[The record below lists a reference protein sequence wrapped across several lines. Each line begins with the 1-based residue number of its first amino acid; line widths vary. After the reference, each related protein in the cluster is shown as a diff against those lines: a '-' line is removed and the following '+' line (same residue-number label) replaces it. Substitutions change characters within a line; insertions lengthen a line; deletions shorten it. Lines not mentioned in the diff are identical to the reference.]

1 MSPVLSVIIPTY
13 KRKDSLQRLLEALLA
28 QQGVHLE
35 LIVVDQNPAGYL
47 SSCVP
52 SDSRIQQLLLPTP
65 NASNAR
71 NQGFLKSKGEFVLF
85 IDDDLIPGGNFCA
98 EALSVFRDYQ
108 GIHCFSPLVY
118 NKEGQQLAADQ
129 IAGKTIEFLKEDP
142 RIFSITD
149 TISAALFFRREYF
162 VRTGGFDPLLFEFA
176 KTAEDQEFFLRM
188 RRKRLDLY
196 FVPFVE
202 IYHDEGIPG
211 GCELRTLDYWV
222 SREKCMKS
230 WAYRHRIHHT
240 PPGSLAPADLF
251 QLARSGFLNKEVL
264 SSGVKEIIKQVML
277 LLKSINSSSNFLK
290 DKLSYYPSAEQ
301 MNHLGTA
308 SPDNQPTK

>member
-1 MSPVLSVIIPTY
+1 MNPILSVIIPTY
-13 KRKDSLQRLLEALLA
+13 KRKDSLQRLLVALLA
-28 QQGVHLE
+28 QQGVHME

-47 SSCVP
+47 NGFVP
-52 SDSRIQQLLLPTP
+52 PDSRIQQLSLPTP

-71 NQGFLKSKGEFVLF
+71 NQGFLKSTGQFVLF

-98 EALSVFRDYQ
+98 EGLSIFRDYQ
-108 GIHCFSPLVY
+108 GIYCFSPLVY
-118 NKEGQQLAADQ
+118 NKEGQQLAVDQ
-129 IAGKTIEFLKEDP
+129 MANKTIDILKEDP

-188 RRKRLDLY
+188 LIKGLTLY

-202 IYHDEGIPG
+202 IFHDEAVAG
-211 GCELRTLDYWV
+211 GCELRTADYWL

-230 WAYRHRIHHT
+230 WAYRHRIHHS
-240 PPGSLAPADLF
+240 PLGSLSAKDLF
-251 QLARSGFLNKEVL
+251 QLSRSGFLNKEVL
-264 SSGVKEIIKQVML
+264 FSGVKEIRQQIQL
-277 LLKSINSSSNFLK
+277 LLSSIKASNDYLMPR
-290 DKLSYYPSAEQ
+290 LNYYLPTGK
-301 MNHLGTA
+301 MDHLVVNKT
-308 SPDNQPTK
+308 DITCVE